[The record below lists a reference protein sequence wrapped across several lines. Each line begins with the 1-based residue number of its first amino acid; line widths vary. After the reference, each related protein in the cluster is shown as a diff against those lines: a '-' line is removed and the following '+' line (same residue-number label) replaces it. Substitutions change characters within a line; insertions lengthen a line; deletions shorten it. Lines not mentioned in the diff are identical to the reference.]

1 VSARS
6 VAVSLAVTL
15 GLVLLATAVYDIPLE
30 NALVLAPVFVIGAG
44 AVAGLVV
51 LWWKAVRDNL
61 RRRG

>member
-1 VSARS
+1 VSARAL
-6 VAVSLAVTL
+6 AVSLAVTL
-15 GLVLLATAVYDIPLE
+15 GLVFLATAVYDIPLE

-51 LWWKAVRDNL
+51 LWWKAARDNL